1 MARKKKTD
9 GFSMDNIVDTMIRDN
24 INDNVPV
31 KVNDNIN
38 DNIGVNDNVDILSE
52 LKQQAEPEKVRV
64 QLYLD
69 QDVNNLLD
77 YYGKKL
83 GKANGGKSKFT
94 TEILRRFLEENQL
107 WIDEIADS
115 E

>member
-9 GFSMDNIVDTMIRDN
+9 GFSMDNIVDTMIQ
-24 INDNVPV
+24 
-31 KVNDNIN
+31 DNIN
-38 DNIGVNDNVDILSE
+38 DNIGVNVNDNVNILSE
-52 LKQQAEPEKVRV
+52 LKQKAEPEKVRV

-77 YYGKKL
+77 HYGKKL

-94 TEILRRFLEENQL
+94 TEVLRRFLEENQL

>member
-9 GFSMDNIVDTMIRDN
+9 GFSMDNIVDTMIQDN

-38 DNIGVNDNVDILSE
+38 DNIGVNVNILSE
-52 LKQQAEPEKVRV
+52 LKQKAEPEKVRV

-77 YYGKKL
+77 HYGKKL

-94 TEILRRFLEENQL
+94 TEVLRRFLEENQL

>member
-1 MARKKKTD
+1 
-9 GFSMDNIVDTMIRDN
+9 MDNIVDTMIQDN
-24 INDNVPV
+24 ANRNVDV

-38 DNIGVNDNVDILSE
+38 DNIGVNDNVNILSE

-94 TEILRRFLEENQL
+94 TEVLRRFLEENQL

>member
-1 MARKKKTD
+1 
-9 GFSMDNIVDTMIRDN
+9 MDNIVDTMIQDN

-38 DNIGVNDNVDILSE
+38 DNIGVNVNILSE
-52 LKQQAEPEKVRV
+52 LKQKAEPEKVRV

-77 YYGKKL
+77 HYGKKL

-94 TEILRRFLEENQL
+94 TEVLRRFLEENQL